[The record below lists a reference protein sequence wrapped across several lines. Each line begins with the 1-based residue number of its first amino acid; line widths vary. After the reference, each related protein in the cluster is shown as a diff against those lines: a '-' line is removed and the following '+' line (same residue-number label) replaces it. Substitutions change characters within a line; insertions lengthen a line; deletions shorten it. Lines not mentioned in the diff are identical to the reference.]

1 MPTSENEQERMTS
14 EEANVLSSCGANATR
29 DFIID
34 FGGSSVVTWPAT
46 QRLSNF
52 YRSNLTLG
60 VAAFCGMW
68 RFTRSVDS
76 SIEHILSL
84 EGSRVQRELAN
95 MTYYSEETDA
105 PKNDPKKTNMGL
117 GPRQVYANAAGDI
130 KTNPFYLTF
139 GVSCKRS
146 RDSSARYIQHIV

>member
-1 MPTSENEQERMTS
+1 MDLFEVVEGHGGGNEIGVAVVVVVAEGGHLGKAPTPNKSFWLTIGAQKWMNDALFDLIQVLHSRKSENEQERMTS

-34 FGGSSVVTWPAT
+34 FGGSSVVTWP
-46 QRLSNF
+46 
-52 YRSNLTLG
+52 G

-84 EGSRVQRELAN
+84 EGSRMQRELAN
-95 MTYYSEETDA
+95 M
-105 PKNDPKKTNMGL
+105 
-117 GPRQVYANAAGDI
+117 
-130 KTNPFYLTF
+130 
-139 GVSCKRS
+139 
-146 RDSSARYIQHIV
+146 